1 MSTMESMMVTMKV
14 WEHRGSQ
21 PTTRRVPFSHGHRM
35 GLSGSFHRV
44 LLLTEWDEILMDFR
58 EG

>member
-1 MSTMESMMVTMKV
+1 MESMMVTMKV

-58 EG
+58 NG